1 VLLFV
6 AILLFVTAV
15 AGAAVFAARQKWL
28 PGAWNHD
35 VSRAVT
41 SVSEFLPG
49 DTARSALIWVG
60 GIAFSAISAA
70 LTLLATWHFLEMN
83 LPRRIEDLKQF
94 HLQDHLALRPQL
106 IAIAKTRLRF
116 IPADIETSRFTLL
129 RRWWSAFSDTE
140 KTRLLAATAMRLGQ
154 EAAALLSAAKE
165 AQQQAIT
172 AYLVRGYQYAAEGD
186 NDRAFHEFEAATRVD
201 VNDIYSRDIAA
212 GWARCINNQMREL
225 ELLQEIQRI
234 SGEVRR
240 YVDQARALRREAELI
255 AKRSNA
261 PAYLEAQ
268 ERLRVAQNI
277 LEPLVADQ
285 EAKVEL
291 GRVHTLFCEVRCD
304 RGRPGR
310 LGGPNQPMTRMREY
324 LGDIEMHRRPEEQCG
339 EEYGRE
345 RVERVEMR
353 VAAMFGDEE
362 TDGDDNA
369 PNGQAS

>member
-1 VLLFV
+1 MRRRRRSIAPWVLLFV
-6 AILLFVTAV
+6 ATLFFVATV
-15 AGAAVFAARQKWL
+15 AGAASFAARQVWL
-28 PGAWNHD
+28 PGSWNAD
-35 VSRAVT
+35 VSRMVT
-41 SVSEFLPG
+41 GASKLLPG
-49 DTARSALIWVG
+49 DSIRSALIWIG

-70 LTLLATWHFLEMN
+70 LTFLATWHFLEM
-83 LPRRIEDLKQF
+83 
-94 HLQDHLALRPQL
+94 DHLALRPQL

-129 RRWWSAFSDTE
+129 RRWWSAFSNTE
-140 KTRLLAATAMRLGQ
+140 KTRLLAATAMRPGQ

-186 NDRAFHEFEAATRVD
+186 NARAFQEFEAATRVD

-240 YVDQARALRREAELI
+240 YVDQARGLRREAELI

-268 ERLRVAQNI
+268 ERLHVAQNI

-304 RGRPGR
+304 RGRSGH

-324 LGDIEMHRRPEEQCG
+324 LGDIEMHRRPEEPCG

-353 VAAMFGDEE
+353 VAAMLGDEGM
-362 TDGDDNA
+362 DGDDDA